1 MIPERCQ
8 TLAFEGQ
15 KVAIS
20 KAPKQQNT
28 PKHRNAKGTDTPK
41 AHQCAESTDAPKAPL
56 NLKLHKRYIALNI
69 TCHMEESKTGY
80 ERGKSPVCFKY
91 EIGTEKTQTKGNKHY
106 HNRKHT
112 DKEMNLESVV
122 LLLLDSHAIR
132 NTLNSWIYIPSIN
145 VNTTWPRKL
154 YFPQSIEF

>member
-1 MIPERCQ
+1 
-8 TLAFEGQ
+8 
-15 KVAIS
+15 
-20 KAPKQQNT
+20 
-28 PKHRNAKGTDTPK
+28 
-41 AHQCAESTDAPKAPL
+41 
-56 NLKLHKRYIALNI
+56 
-69 TCHMEESKTGY
+69 MEESKTGY
-80 ERGKSPVCFKY
+80 ERRKSLVCFKY

-145 VNTTWPRKL
+145 VNTTWPRKIIL
-154 YFPQSIEF
+154 SAKHRILTLEETVAVIDLVCCPQQSVVYGFSQTQLVYRTNERRRFR